1 MSAIARFAP
10 LTASSL
16 ASKRADGR
24 QPIGRVSARRAAP
37 ARVATVASIRQ
48 QQGTTTGTHT
58 RYPVTAPRNAHA
70 RSTRLHATRAAPRV
84 PPRVALTVP
93 PSSPEPAHDAFRTD
107 PSVRSP
113 VTRQPVESRDSIRMG
128 IPSKGRMA
136 EDTMDLLA
144 DCQLKV
150 RKINPRQYAAEIPN
164 VPGMEVWFQ
173 RATDVV
179 RKLISGDVD
188 IGIVGYDMLR
198 EIGNEDPDLVVVH
211 DALGFGGCHLAV
223 AVPQAWEDVNSLRDL
238 MADKRFSAERPL
250 RVVTAYMNLADQ
262 FFKEQGFEHV
272 ELSTADGA
280 LEAAPAMGAADCILD
295 LVSSGTTLRENNLK
309 QIDGGRVL
317 ESQGCLVASRTALLE
332 RPGTLEIIH
341 EMLERLEA
349 HLRAE
354 GLFMVTANVRGA
366 SAEEVAT
373 KLATSG
379 GQLLKGL
386 QGPTVSPIYTPSADG
401 SPSKEGSFYAVS
413 LAVPK
418 TRIYETVKELRK
430 NGGSGVLTFPLTYVF
445 DEEPPRWSTL
455 INNLGLDAKDYEHL
469 KIQ

>member
-1 MSAIARFAP
+1 MSAHAHAAAP
-10 LTASSL
+10 AL
-16 ASKRADGR
+16 ASALGSSRFVRGER
-24 QPIGRVSARRAAP
+24 VGRVSSSAGRGLARRSRAAP
-37 ARVATVASIRQ
+37 APLAPVASIRQ
-48 QQGTTTGTHT
+48 QQSSTTVY
-58 RYPVTAPRNAHA
+58 RKSV
-70 RSTRLHATRAAPRV
+70 
-84 PPRVALTVP
+84 
-93 PSSPEPAHDAFRTD
+93 DA
-107 PSVRSP
+107 
-113 VTRQPVESRDSIRMG
+113 RDSIRMG

-136 EDTMDLLA
+136 EDTMDLLG

-179 RKLISGDVD
+179 RKLISGDID

-198 EIGNEDPDLVVVH
+198 EIGNEDEDLVVVH

-223 AVPQAWEDVNSLRDL
+223 AVPQAWDDVHSLRDL
-238 MADKRFSAERPL
+238 LSDKRWSKERPL
-250 RVVTAYMNLADQ
+250 RVVTAYMNLAEQ
-262 FFKEQGFEHV
+262 FFAEQGFEHV

-309 QIDGGRVL
+309 QIEGGRVL
-317 ESQGCLVASRTALLE
+317 ESQGVLVASRTALLE

-349 HLRAE
+349 HLRAD

-373 KLATSG
+373 RLANDA
-379 GQLLKGL
+379 GQLLRGL
-386 QGPTVSPIYTPSADG
+386 QGPTISPIYTPSNDG

-413 LAVPK
+413 VAVPK
-418 TRIYETVKELRK
+418 TRIYETVKDLRK

-445 DEEPPRWSTL
+445 DEEPPRWNAL
-455 INNLGLDAKDYEHL
+455 MNNLGLDPKDYDHL
-469 KIQ
+469 KVEMS